1 MKALLVDPDPQRSS
15 MLAHALQ
22 AGGVEISIAT
32 SASFALTML
41 EWNKQDVIISR
52 ARVGDMDGH
61 ELCAIVRSDPSTK
74 DVRFVLVV
82 GPGENAP
89 SQTAAAGV
97 DLLLPDALSS
107 ATMVTRVVE
116 LVRRQQ
122 DATTPKPLTPPTTLK
137 PSAPASTAAP
147 RAPHI
152 SPAPVVEPAAP
163 APPRIA
169 PPPTPVTVPPLPTV
183 PTLRRTTPP
192 PPRVEPSAAVESPA
206 APPAAPAAP
215 IAPVA
220 PTPSTHPAP
229 SVAPPATIAAAPV
242 APTPAAP
249 PSPLAAPPSMAGL
262 EAVGTNGGARTFQG
276 ALGVLEIE
284 ELTQAIA
291 VGGKTGRLVLVLT
304 TGGGLIVF
312 ESGRVTHAEFVGEA
326 GESAFR
332 ALVAASHRERGGKF
346 CFIPVHPN
354 ELKSQPKT
362 IDRGVDQLL
371 LDVAKAM
378 DEERRA

>member
-1 MKALLVDPDPQRSS
+1 MKALLVDPDPQRAPI
-15 MLAHALQ
+15 LAQALE
-22 AGGVEISIAT
+22 ASGAEVAIAA

-107 ATMVTRVVE
+107 TTMVTRVVE
-116 LVRRQQ
+116 LVRRQL
-122 DATTPKPLTPPTTLK
+122 DATRPAAPKPIFTPPKPVAPAPKPLVAPPTPKP
-137 PSAPASTAAP
+137 
-147 RAPHI
+147 
-152 SPAPVVEPAAP
+152 VAP
-163 APPRIA
+163 APISA
-169 PPPTPVTVPPLPTV
+169 PPP
-183 PTLRRTTPP
+183 
-192 PPRVEPSAAVESPA
+192 PA
-206 APPAAPAAP
+206 APPPIPPLPKRFTAAARPGAPARPTVPIENTAP
-215 IAPVA
+215 IVPDAPARPAPPVAPAPVA
-220 PTPSTHPAP
+220 P
-229 SVAPPATIAAAPV
+229 APV
-242 APTPAAP
+242 AT
-249 PSPLAAPPSMAGL
+249 PSMAGL

-304 TGGGLIVF
+304 TGGGLVVF
-312 ESGRVTHAEFVGEA
+312 ESGRVTHAEYGGQAGEA
-326 GESAFR
+326 AFS

-354 ELKSQPKT
+354 ELRSQPKT
-362 IDRGVDQLL
+362 IDRRVDQLL
-371 LDVAKAM
+371 LDVARAM
-378 DEERRA
+378 DEEKRA